1 MSFMKVSSTP
11 QAARPPAAA
20 VSRAGVRRLDPRPA
34 VTHRGS
40 RCVCGGSCPR
50 CTPGPPVSSP
60 GDASE
65 RAADGLAAAALRGS
79 RTPDGLADVLGID
92 LNTVGLIGESGS
104 GKSLTALA
112 ILGLLP
118 EGATASGS
126 VRWDG
131 RELIG
136 LADRELAELRGDEI
150 GIVFQEPRTA
160 LNPIRTVGRQ
170 IAESIRIHEGA
181 SKRDAATR
189 AIAEA
194 RRVALPD
201 PERIVRRYPHQLSG
215 GQRQRV
221 AIAMAL
227 ACRPRLLIAD
237 EPTTALDV
245 TIQAEILEL
254 LLSLVED
261 DGMSLV
267 FITHDLAVLSQ
278 IATHGVVLEDG
289 RVVEDAPVA
298 QLLTSPASEVTR
310 GLLRDATATLWRPG
324 GIG

>member
-1 MSFMKVSSTP
+1 MSLEVAGLTVEIRGRRVVDGVSFS
-11 QAARPPAAA
+11 
-20 VSRAGVRRLDPRPA
+20 V
-34 VTHRGS
+34 
-40 RCVCGGSCPR
+40 
-50 CTPGPPVSSP
+50 
-60 GDASE
+60 
-65 RAADGLAAAALRGS
+65 
-79 RTPDGLADVLGID
+79 PDGAR
-92 LNTVGLIGESGS
+92 VGLIGESGS

-118 EGATASGS
+118 DGATAGGS
-126 VRWDG
+126 IRWNG

-136 LADRELAELRGDEI
+136 LSDRELARLRGDEI

-170 IAESIRIHEGA
+170 IAESIRIHEKA
-181 SKRDAATR
+181 SRRDASAR
-189 AIAEA
+189 AIEEAE
-194 RRVALPD
+194 RVALPD
-201 PERIVRRYPHQLSG
+201 PERIVSRYPHQLSG

-254 LLSLVED
+254 LRALVED

-289 RVVEDAPVA
+289 RVVESAPVST
-298 QLLTSPASEVTR
+298 LLTTPASPVTQ
-310 GLLRDATATLWRPG
+310 GLLRDATATLWRPVPRDDGARGHAPRALDG
-324 GIG
+324 GGS

>member
-1 MSFMKVSSTP
+1 MSLRVRDLTVHIGGRRVVDGVSFD
-11 QAARPPAAA
+11 
-20 VSRAGVRRLDPRPA
+20 V
-34 VTHRGS
+34 
-40 RCVCGGSCPR
+40 
-50 CTPGPPVSSP
+50 
-60 GDASE
+60 
-65 RAADGLAAAALRGS
+65 ADGQRL
-79 RTPDGLADVLGID
+79 GLV
-92 LNTVGLIGESGS
+92 GESGS

-118 EGATASGS
+118 DGARATGS
-126 VRWDG
+126 IRWND

-136 LADRELAELRGDEI
+136 MPDRQLAGIRGDEI

-170 IAESIRIHEGA
+170 IAEAVRIHERISRREA
-181 SKRDAATR
+181 RRR

-194 RRVALPD
+194 ARVHLPD
-201 PERIVRRYPHQLSG
+201 PERIVDRYPHQLSG

-245 TIQAEILEL
+245 TIQAEILDL
-254 LLSLVED
+254 LQGLVAD

-278 IATHGVVLEDG
+278 IAADAVVLDHG
-289 RVVEDAPVA
+289 RVVEQAPVRTLLTAPTSPVA
-298 QLLTSPASEVTR
+298 Q
-310 GLLRDATATLWRPG
+310 GLLRDATATVWKPEGRA
-324 GIG
+324 

>member
-1 MSFMKVSSTP
+1 MSLE
-11 QAARPPAAA
+11 
-20 VSRAGVRRLDPRPA
+20 VRDLVVELD
-34 VTHRGS
+34 GS
-40 RCVCGGSCPR
+40 RVVDG
-50 CTPGPPVSSP
+50 VSF
-60 GDASE
+60 DV
-65 RAADGLAAAALRGS
+65 
-79 RTPDGLADVLGID
+79 PDGAR
-92 LNTVGLIGESGS
+92 VGLIGESGS

-118 EGATASGS
+118 EGATHSGS

-136 LADRELAELRGDEI
+136 LPDRELATLRGDEI

-160 LNPIRTVGRQ
+160 LNPVRTVGRQ
-170 IAESIRIHEGA
+170 IGESIRIHEGA
-181 SKRDAATR
+181 SRREASRR
-189 AIAEA
+189 AVAEA
-194 RRVALPD
+194 ARVRLPD
-201 PERIVRRYPHQLSG
+201 PEQIVKRYPHQLSG

-245 TIQAEILEL
+245 TIQAEILDL
-254 LLSLVED
+254 LNGLVAR

-278 IATHGVVLEDG
+278 VATHAVVLDEG
-289 RVVEDAPVA
+289 RVIEHGPLSR
-298 QLLTSPASEVTR
+298 LLTAPASPITQ
-310 GLLRDATATLWRPG
+310 GLLRDATATLWKPG
-324 GIG
+324 GLA

>member
-1 MSFMKVSSTP
+1 MSLEVRGLTIDIGDRRVVDGMSF
-11 QAARPPAAA
+11 A
-20 VSRAGVRRLDPRPA
+20 V
-34 VTHRGS
+34 
-40 RCVCGGSCPR
+40 
-50 CTPGPPVSSP
+50 
-60 GDASE
+60 
-65 RAADGLAAAALRGS
+65 
-79 RTPDGLADVLGID
+79 PDGAR
-92 LNTVGLIGESGS
+92 VGLIGESGS

-118 EGATASGS
+118 DGATASGS
-126 VRWDG
+126 IRWNG
-131 RELIG
+131 REILG
-136 LADRELAELRGDEI
+136 LPDRELAELRGDEI

-170 IAESIRIHEGA
+170 IAESIRIHEGL
-181 SKRDAATR
+181 SKRDAAAR
-189 AIAEA
+189 AVAEA
-194 RRVALPD
+194 SRVALPD
-201 PERIVRRYPHQLSG
+201 PERIVARYPHQLSG

-254 LLSLVED
+254 LLSLVRD

-278 IATHGVVLEDG
+278 IATHGVVLEQG
-289 RVVEDAPVA
+289 RVVEEASVS
-298 QLLTSPASEVTR
+298 QLLSAPASVVTQE
-310 GLLRDATATLWRPG
+310 LLRDATATLWRPEG
-324 GIG
+324 TAE

>member
-1 MSFMKVSSTP
+1 VTLEVRDLTVEIGGRRVVDGVSF
-11 QAARPPAAA
+11 A
-20 VSRAGVRRLDPRPA
+20 V
-34 VTHRGS
+34 
-40 RCVCGGSCPR
+40 
-50 CTPGPPVSSP
+50 
-60 GDASE
+60 
-65 RAADGLAAAALRGS
+65 
-79 RTPDGLADVLGID
+79 PDGAR
-92 LNTVGLIGESGS
+92 VGLIGESGS

-118 EGATASGS
+118 EDATASGS
-126 VRWDG
+126 VRWNG

-136 LADRELAELRGDEI
+136 LTDRQLAELRGDEI

-170 IAESIRIHEGA
+170 IAESIRIHEKA
-181 SKRDAATR
+181 SKRDAAAR
-189 AIAEA
+189 AVAEA
-194 RRVALPD
+194 ERVALPD
-201 PERIVRRYPHQLSG
+201 PERIVSRYPHQLSG

-254 LLSLVED
+254 MLSLVED

-278 IATHGVVLEDG
+278 IATHGIVLEDG
-289 RVVEDAPVA
+289 RVVEEAPVSR
-298 QLLTSPASEVTR
+298 LLSAPVSPVTQ

-324 GIG
+324 GAG

>member
-1 MSFMKVSSTP
+1 MSLE
-11 QAARPPAAA
+11 
-20 VSRAGVRRLDPRPA
+20 VRDLVVELD
-34 VTHRGS
+34 GS
-40 RCVCGGSCPR
+40 RVVDG
-50 CTPGPPVSSP
+50 VSF
-60 GDASE
+60 DV
-65 RAADGLAAAALRGS
+65 
-79 RTPDGLADVLGID
+79 PDGAR
-92 LNTVGLIGESGS
+92 VGLIGESGS

-136 LADRELAELRGDEI
+136 LPDRELATLRGDEI

-160 LNPIRTVGRQ
+160 LNPVRTVGRQ
-170 IAESIRIHEGA
+170 IGESIRIHEGA
-181 SKRDAATR
+181 SRREASRR
-189 AIAEA
+189 AVAEA
-194 RRVALPD
+194 ARVRLPD
-201 PERIVRRYPHQLSG
+201 PEQIVKRYPHQLSG

-245 TIQAEILEL
+245 TIQAEILDL
-254 LLSLVED
+254 LNGLVAR

-278 IATHGVVLEDG
+278 VATHAVVLDEG
-289 RVVEDAPVA
+289 RVIEHGPLSR
-298 QLLTSPASEVTR
+298 LLTAPASPITQ
-310 GLLRDATATLWRPG
+310 GLLRDATATLWKPG
-324 GIG
+324 GVA

>member
-1 MSFMKVSSTP
+1 MSLVVRGLVVEIDGRRVVDGVSFD
-11 QAARPPAAA
+11 
-20 VSRAGVRRLDPRPA
+20 V
-34 VTHRGS
+34 
-40 RCVCGGSCPR
+40 
-50 CTPGPPVSSP
+50 
-60 GDASE
+60 
-65 RAADGLAAAALRGS
+65 
-79 RTPDGLADVLGID
+79 PDGAR
-92 LNTVGLIGESGS
+92 VGLIGESGS

-118 EGATASGS
+118 DGAIASGS
-126 VRWDG
+126 VRWDD

-136 LADRELAELRGDEI
+136 LPDRALAALRGDEI

-160 LNPIRTVGRQ
+160 LNPVRTVGRQ
-170 IAESIRIHEGA
+170 IGESVRIHEGA
-181 SKRDAATR
+181 SRREASTR
-189 AIAEA
+189 AVAEA
-194 RRVALPD
+194 ARVRLPE
-201 PERIVRRYPHQLSG
+201 PEQIVKRYPHQLSG

-245 TIQAEILEL
+245 TIQAEILDL
-254 LLSLVED
+254 LNGLVER

-278 IATHGVVLEDG
+278 VATHAVVLDEG
-289 RVVEDAPVA
+289 RVIEHGPLSR
-298 QLLTSPASEVTR
+298 LLTAPESPVTQ

-324 GIG
+324 GVA

>member
-1 MSFMKVSSTP
+1 MSLVVRNLSIAIDGRRVVDDVSFD
-11 QAARPPAAA
+11 
-20 VSRAGVRRLDPRPA
+20 V
-34 VTHRGS
+34 
-40 RCVCGGSCPR
+40 
-50 CTPGPPVSSP
+50 
-60 GDASE
+60 
-65 RAADGLAAAALRGS
+65 
-79 RTPDGLADVLGID
+79 PDGAR
-92 LNTVGLIGESGS
+92 VGLIGESGS

-112 ILGLLP
+112 ILGLLA
-118 EGATASGS
+118 GDATATGS
-126 VRWDG
+126 IRWNE

-136 LADRELAELRGDEI
+136 LPDRELARLRGDEI

-170 IAESIRIHEGA
+170 IAESVRIHEGLGR
-181 SKRDAATR
+181 RDAAAR
-189 AIAEA
+189 AVAEA
-194 RRVALPD
+194 ERVRLPD
-201 PERIVRRYPHQLSG
+201 PEQIVRRYPHQLSG

-245 TIQAEILEL
+245 TIQAEVLDL
-254 LLSLVED
+254 LAGLVAR

-278 IATHGVVLEDG
+278 IATHAVVLEHG
-289 RVVEDAPVA
+289 RVVEHGARSR
-298 QLLTSPASEVTR
+298 LLTAPASPVTQ

-324 GIG
+324 GAR

>member
-1 MSFMKVSSTP
+1 MTLEVQGLTIEIDGRRVVDDVSF
-11 QAARPPAAA
+11 A
-20 VSRAGVRRLDPRPA
+20 V
-34 VTHRGS
+34 
-40 RCVCGGSCPR
+40 
-50 CTPGPPVSSP
+50 
-60 GDASE
+60 
-65 RAADGLAAAALRGS
+65 
-79 RTPDGLADVLGID
+79 PDGARL
-92 LNTVGLIGESGS
+92 GLIGESGS

-118 EGATASGS
+118 DGASASGS
-126 VRWDG
+126 VRWNG

-136 LADRELAELRGDEI
+136 LPDRELAQLRGDEI

-170 IAESIRIHEGA
+170 IAESIRIHERA
-181 SKRDAATR
+181 SKRDAAAR
-189 AIAEA
+189 AVAEA
-194 RRVALPD
+194 ARVALPD
-201 PERIVRRYPHQLSG
+201 PERIIARYPHQLSG

-245 TIQAEILEL
+245 TIQAEILDL

-289 RVVEDAPVA
+289 RVVESAPVPT
-298 QLLTSPASEVTR
+298 LLTSPSSEVTR

-324 GIG
+324 GDGGAS